1 VPSTKATDAA
11 IPVTEVAASH
21 REELISAHPQWWLGG
36 MLLALH
42 VTLAWGIENLFSR
55 AMLLAHFGIFL
66 MWQPIWRGER
76 NLDARQAFL
85 IVVVGVLLAGW
96 NNWWLMAVWL
106 AVLFALIG
114 GNLIG
119 TEHPRQRLA
128 ALLAAIYLL
137 SALLVWVVPHLFAD
151 QEFEQSL
158 LILVR
163 YGLPILL
170 IAIMA
175 VPVPA
180 ANKSSPVAVDLF
192 YSVLLFLLVTGLV
205 LGSFVVKQ
213 VSHGDYALALA

>member
-1 VPSTKATDAA
+1 
-11 IPVTEVAASH
+11 VTEVAASH

-128 ALLAAIYLL
+128 LC
-137 SALLVWVVPHLFAD
+137 SRPSTCSPHCSF
-151 QEFEQSL
+151 
-158 LILVR
+158 
-163 YGLPILL
+163 GLCHICSPTR
-170 IAIMA
+170 
-175 VPVPA
+175 
-180 ANKSSPVAVDLF
+180 NSSRVC
-192 YSVLLFLLVTGLV
+192 
-205 LGSFVVKQ
+205 
-213 VSHGDYALALA
+213 